1 MAPAKP
7 APIYAGTEIPLA
19 KLRVGATVR
28 VTSSAAGVGVCEGCV
43 YTVDPVTKTVVLFSS
58 AAKGR
63 ASERDVRL
71 IPAHAIRTI
80 YVIADATGD
89 DESALVAALPPVDLR
104 VCAKREADA
113 FEAMEL
119 AMAQL
124 NPSASPDGQAM
135 FDALSKTMDC
145 SWVEN
150 SINVL
155 DQVRIDAPYGVGDVV
170 SLDGNVD
177 SLARIKKVMM
187 GSMKRMAS
195 K

>member
-7 APIYAGTEIPLA
+7 APTYAGTEIPLA

-28 VTSSAAGVGVCEGCV
+28 VTLSAPVGVCEGCV

-58 AAKGR
+58 AAAGR
-63 ASERDVRL
+63 VSERDVRL
-71 IPAHAIRTI
+71 IPAHAIKAI